1 MSNVL
6 KVVFTL
12 TTYSDIGDFMEC
24 SVGGK
29 GDIGRDPCFEE
40 ILVLVYSV
48 IRYFVCG
55 VRLYYFM
62 HL

>member
-12 TTYSDIGDFMEC
+12 TTNSDAGNFMQC

-29 GDIGRDPCFEE
+29 GDIGRDPYFEE
-40 ILVLVYSV
+40 ILVYSV
-48 IRYFVCG
+48 IRHNVYG
-55 VRLYYFM
+55 VRLDYIM
-62 HL
+62 HI